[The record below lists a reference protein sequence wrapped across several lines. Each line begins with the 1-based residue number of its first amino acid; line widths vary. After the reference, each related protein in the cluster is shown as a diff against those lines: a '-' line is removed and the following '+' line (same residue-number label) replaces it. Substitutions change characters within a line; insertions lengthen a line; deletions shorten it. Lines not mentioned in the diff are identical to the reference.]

1 MIKKYAFCVPCLA
14 GLAGLILLLAGCG
27 PNTTKLNSGD
37 MKAFDNAPAD
47 VKQIWD
53 KALAAEEAKDYV
65 TVQDSLDSLGKMALT
80 DPQREAANTKLFA
93 FQQKL
98 WQAAEK
104 GDPAAVKA
112 VQEINKRNTR
122 AR

>member
-1 MIKKYAFCVPCLA
+1 MIKKRFLYVPC
-14 GLAGLILLLAGCG
+14 LAGLILLLAGCG
-27 PNTTKLNSGD
+27 SKGPKPNSGD
-37 MKAFDNAPAD
+37 MKAFDNAPAN

-53 KALAAEEAKDYV
+53 KALAAEQDKDYA
-65 TVQDSLDSLGKMALT
+65 TVQESLDSLGKMELT
-80 DPQREAANTKLFA
+80 DSQKQAANARLFA

-104 GDPAAVKA
+104 GDPMAVKA

>member
-1 MIKKYAFCVPCLA
+1 MIKKRFFYVPFLA

-27 PNTTKLNSGD
+27 SKASKLDSGD
-37 MKAFDNAPAD
+37 VKAFDNAPANI
-47 VKQIWD
+47 KQIWD
-53 KALAAEEAKDYV
+53 KALAAEQAKDYA
-65 TVQDSLDSLGKMALT
+65 TAHDSLDSLAKMELT
-80 DPQREAANTKLFA
+80 DSQKQAANTRLFA
-93 FQQKL
+93 FQEKL